1 MFRKKKQ
8 RKQAL
13 MKNTYAD
20 IIFSLKKADSC
31 VKIANLNK
39 SRKIGNIGPTCFCKG
54 MLPEH
59 LKL

>member
-1 MFRKKKQ
+1 
-8 RKQAL
+8 
-13 MKNTYAD
+13 MKNTYVEV
-20 IIFSLKKADSC
+20 IFSLKNADCC

-39 SRKIGNIGPTCFCKG
+39 SRSFGNIEAGRFGKLG